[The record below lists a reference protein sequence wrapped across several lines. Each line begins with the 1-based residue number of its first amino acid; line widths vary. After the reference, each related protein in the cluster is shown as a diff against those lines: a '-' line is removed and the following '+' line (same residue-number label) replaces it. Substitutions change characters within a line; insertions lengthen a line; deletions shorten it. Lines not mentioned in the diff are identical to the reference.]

1 MQNTLL
7 TYNILKET
15 KMKTLSTNIF
25 NKSNELLYSVGDRVS
40 NVEWNEIISLI
51 IDEEY
56 FIGE

>member
-1 MQNTLL
+1 
-7 TYNILKET
+7 
-15 KMKTLSTNIF
+15 MKTLSTNIF